1 MILPFLC
8 EFFINGQL
16 SIVKNLRD
24 EVKMYRISA
33 VSAIVGLFLFAC
45 ATDNPN
51 QRAETGT
58 AVGSLAGSAV
68 GQQLDDE
75 SGKQIGAALGA
86 IAGAMVGS
94 YMDDQQRTLEKAL
107 EEEQRNNQV
116 EIERLE
122 DDTLKL
128 YLQNE
133 VYFEF
138 DSTEIK
144 SSLEPALKK
153 VADHLIEYNQTAVHV
168 IGHTDSAGASE
179 YNLYLSERRA
189 SSVATLLNR
198 QGVPASRIRIEGRGE
213 NEPRES
219 NETDVGQ
226 QSNRRVEVYVRPIV
240 EGQEEV
246 AYESPR
252 Y

>member
-1 MILPFLC
+1 
-8 EFFINGQL
+8 
-16 SIVKNLRD
+16 
-24 EVKMYRISA
+24 MYRISLA
-33 VSAIVGLFLFAC
+33 SLIVGLFLFAC
-45 ATDNPN
+45 ATDDQN
-51 QRAETGT
+51 QPAETGT
-58 AVGSLAGSAV
+58 VVGSLTGAAV

-86 IAGAMVGS
+86 IAGALVGS
-94 YMDDQQRTLEKAL
+94 YMDDQQRSLEEAL
-107 EEEQRNNQV
+107 EEEQRNSQV

-144 SSLEPALKK
+144 SSLEPSLEK
-153 VADHLIEYNQTAVHV
+153 VADHLIEYSQTAVHV

-179 YNLYLSERRA
+179 YNLFLSERRA
-189 SSVATLLNR
+189 SSVANLLNR

-226 QSNRRVEVYVRPIV
+226 HSNRRVEIYVRPIV
-240 EGQEEV
+240 EGEEDM